1 MSIERRLLK
10 YVTLN
15 MLAMIGTSCY
25 ILADT
30 FFISMAEG
38 ADGITALNLALP
50 LYGLIFALG
59 SMTGTGSAT
68 RYGIARA
75 CGDKNRDSYFFNAV
89 FFVLLLSIPFI
100 LLGILRP
107 ELVLKVMGGDEGI
120 MRLGKGY
127 IRFVLLFTPC
137 FMLNYVSN
145 AFVRNDN
152 DPTLA
157 MSATLI
163 SSFSNIV
170 LDYVFMFPLG
180 MGMRGAALATG
191 LSPVINIAV
200 CSLHFLSEK
209 NQIRFCPQ
217 FPSLKK
223 IAGACQLGV
232 SAFVGEISSGITTT
246 VFNFLLLALAGNTG
260 VAAYGVIANASLV
273 GISVF
278 NGIAQGA
285 QPLASEAYGKKNHR
299 SQKKVLLYS
308 LAIAVVMA
316 LLIMGMIQVSAE
328 GFVKIFNSDHSV
340 QLAAYAVPG
349 IRIYFIG
356 FLFAGMNIVTTGC
369 LSAVDQAVPAF
380 VIAISR
386 GMLAIVGFAV
396 LLSRIWGV
404 NGVWCSFLAAE
415 LFTMGISLGVL
426 LHLYRKK
433 AA

>member
-163 SSFSNIV
+163 SSFSNTFIKE
-170 LDYVFMFPLG
+170 DYICFYAWF
-180 MGMRGAALATG
+180 
-191 LSPVINIAV
+191 I
-200 CSLHFLSEK
+200 K
-209 NQIRFCPQ
+209 NT
-217 FPSLKK
+217 S
-223 IAGACQLGV
+223 
-232 SAFVGEISSGITTT
+232 
-246 VFNFLLLALAGNTG
+246 
-260 VAAYGVIANASLV
+260 
-273 GISVF
+273 
-278 NGIAQGA
+278 
-285 QPLASEAYGKKNHR
+285 
-299 SQKKVLLYS
+299 
-308 LAIAVVMA
+308 
-316 LLIMGMIQVSAE
+316 
-328 GFVKIFNSDHSV
+328 
-340 QLAAYAVPG
+340 
-349 IRIYFIG
+349 
-356 FLFAGMNIVTTGC
+356 
-369 LSAVDQAVPAF
+369 
-380 VIAISR
+380 
-386 GMLAIVGFAV
+386 
-396 LLSRIWGV
+396 W
-404 NGVWCSFLAAE
+404 
-415 LFTMGISLGVL
+415 
-426 LHLYRKK
+426 
-433 AA
+433 